1 MRTRILVI
9 LVFAV
14 ILVIGA
20 AGYAIGLYSY
30 ERHSGF
36 FAPVWDDTG
45 KTAFVLQ
52 RETRGFVWGL
62 GWEFFSPPA
71 SSYVLSDSFALLR
84 VSPGGKDPVV
94 VAHWSGSPLTGRVTQ
109 HYRGRIFNTLY
120 ARLDP
125 SDEGIRIR
133 VRMNIPRVPSSE
145 IWSIDA
151 TWKPQERFE
160 PHWRENAP
168 GGGLAGSEA
177 ALKAGR
183 ELITVPGRE
192 SFNAAVAMVDAGG
205 SYSILI
211 ENGQFDALYPKGIPA
226 KLVAERSRRKQI
238 EKIRDFRK
246 VQADLVSR
254 FMSEEGLSEGDATL
268 RAYDEMEKL
277 GYLPRTPRI
286 KATPLQQVPANVR
299 VFDIPGRYLEAG
311 LFQDIAEAIKSPG
324 TAVKTGLGSYLA
336 YNEDDLG
343 PRLKAFRQAGG
354 NRFAVRIEGRLFLI
368 EQDRP

>member
-9 LVFAV
+9 LVLSV
-14 ILVIGA
+14 ILIIGG

-36 FAPVWDDTG
+36 FAPVWDASG
-45 KTAFVLQ
+45 RTAFVLR
-52 RETRGFVWGL
+52 RETHGFVWGL

-71 SSYVLSDSFALLR
+71 SSYVVSDRFALLR
-84 VSPGGKDPVV
+84 VSPDGKDPDVL
-94 VAHWSGSPLTGRVTQ
+94 AHWSGSPLAGRVTQ
-109 HYRGRIFNTLY
+109 HYRGRIFNTLS

-125 SDEGIRIR
+125 SDDGIRVR

-145 IWSIDA
+145 IWSVDA
-151 TWKPQERFE
+151 TWKPQEKFG

-183 ELITVPGRE
+183 ELMTVPGRE

-211 ENGQFDALYPKGIPA
+211 ENGRFKALYPTGVPA
-226 KLVAERSRRKQI
+226 ALIADRSRRKQI
-238 EKIRDFRK
+238 EKVRDFRR
-246 VQADLVSR
+246 VQSELVSR

-277 GYLPRTPRI
+277 GYLPRKPRI
-286 KATPLQQVPANVR
+286 VAMPIQQAPANLR
-299 VFDIPGRYLEAG
+299 VFDIPGRYLDAG
-311 LFQDIAEAIKSPG
+311 LFQDIAEAIKAPG

-336 YNEDDLG
+336 YNQDGLG
-343 PRLKAFRQAGG
+343 PRLRAFREAGG